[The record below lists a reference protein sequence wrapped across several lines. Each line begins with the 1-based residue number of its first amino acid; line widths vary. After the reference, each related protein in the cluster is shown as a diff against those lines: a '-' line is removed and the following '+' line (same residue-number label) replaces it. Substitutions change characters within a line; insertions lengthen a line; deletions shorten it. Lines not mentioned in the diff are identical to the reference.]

1 MDSPRD
7 ELLDQQGR
15 LRAPWRR
22 MLGGLLGMGTVTLTE
37 RRRELDR
44 TYAEEGATAL
54 LAGQQAAAWRCDPVP
69 FLFTEAEFADV
80 TAALAQRATLLEAIL
95 VDMYGAQTALA
106 SGIIPPALV
115 YPDPA
120 YLRACRCDKPGRQ
133 LHLYAADLFRDP
145 DGAWRV
151 LADRTAEPGGLAH
164 ALENRRMMAR
174 VLPELFRQ
182 ADIAPLRPF
191 FDAMQDSLQRLAPAG
206 NPGLALL
213 TPGHTD
219 PGWFEHVILAR
230 ELGCALVEDG
240 DLTVRDG
247 AVWVK
252 TLRGLSPVH
261 VLLRHQNGSS
271 MDPLDLNEDA
281 GTGIPGLFCAMRDGS
296 VRVLNAPGAGFA
308 QSPGLMP
315 FLPVLARHFLHA
327 ELALPSIETIW
338 LGDAAAQARV
348 RGNPGDWRILPVHG
362 GIADLAPSMAE
373 KPWGFVAMPPV
384 KPSVAPCLGA
394 GDVLEPYGIIVRL
407 FLLWDGQGWR
417 PLPGG
422 VARVADPGRRIAKDV
437 WVLTEEGADI
447 VGPGNLPVPAMAVR
461 RMAGDLPSRVA
472 DNFFWLG
479 RYLERLENVARLTRA
494 MLARLGRAA
503 LTPRDMPDF
512 VALAACLA
520 EAGMLN
526 PDIGA
531 GAGPAVLADQ
541 LRRALAADQGPA
553 GRLTGRVQT
562 LADTLRDRL
571 SGEMHTAITHG
582 LRGLKGARLALAPG
596 VRGRQSASLGL
607 MADFAGR
614 ILEFSATVSGYAAE
628 NMVRGGGRLFLDL
641 GRRVERAQSTAL
653 HLAFALDQKPD
664 RAEAGLSLALELCD
678 STLTYRAR
686 YLSVLQPATVLDLVL
701 TDEGNPRSLAFQLAA
716 ARATLAA
723 LEGQADGGLA
733 VLLDAPLAELRLMVS
748 ELLGAADQSAVAA
761 TLPDR
766 LRAISAQAGATS
778 TAVSR
783 QYFTLLPPTWTER
796 VH

>member
-1 MDSPRD
+1 VD
-7 ELLDQQGR
+7 ERFILSCNGKQVPLTRTETSGEYVGGVRFKAWNPPSALHPTVRAQTPLIFDVYDTWTGR
-15 LRAPWRR
+15 S
-22 MLGGLLGMGTVTLTE
+22 LGGLTHHVSHPGGRNYERFPVNANE
-37 RRRELDR
+37 AEARRRARFFPFGHTPGDM
-44 TYAEEGATAL
+44 
-54 LAGQQAAAWRCDPVP
+54 PVP
-69 FLFTEAEFADV
+69 VAVPGKEHPRTLFSEAEFAEV

-95 VDMYGAQTALA
+95 VDMYGPQIALA

-120 YLRACRCDKPGRQ
+120 YLRPCRREKPGRQ

-145 DGAWRV
+145 DGVWRV

-261 VLLRHQNGSS
+261 VLLRHQKGSS
-271 MDPLDLNEDA
+271 MDPLDLNEYA
-281 GTGIPGLFCAMRDGS
+281 GSGIPGLFCAMRDGA
-296 VRVLNAPGAGFA
+296 VTVLNAPGAGFA

-315 FLPVLARHFLHA
+315 FLPVLARHFLQA

-348 RGNPGDWRILPVHG
+348 RGNSEHWRILPTHG
-362 GIADLAPSMAE
+362 GIGDLAKSMAE
-373 KPWGFVAMPPV
+373 KPWGFVAMLPA

-422 VARVADPGRRIAKDV
+422 VARVADPGLRIAKDV

-447 VGPGNLPVPAMAVR
+447 VGPGNLPVPAMPIR

-479 RYLERLENVARLTRA
+479 RYLERLENAARLTRA

-541 LRRALAADQGPA
+541 LRRALAGRPADRPGANA
-553 GRLTGRVQT
+553 GR
-562 LADTLRDRL
+562 
-571 SGEMHTAITHG
+571 
-582 LRGLKGARLALAPG
+582 
-596 VRGRQSASLGL
+596 
-607 MADFAGR
+607 
-614 ILEFSATVSGYAAE
+614 YAA
-628 NMVRGGGRLFLDL
+628 RP
-641 GRRVERAQSTAL
+641 AQ
-653 HLAFALDQKPD
+653 
-664 RAEAGLSLALELCD
+664 R
-678 STLTYRAR
+678 
-686 YLSVLQPATVLDLVL
+686 
-701 TDEGNPRSLAFQLAA
+701 
-716 ARATLAA
+716 
-723 LEGQADGGLA
+723 
-733 VLLDAPLAELRLMVS
+733 
-748 ELLGAADQSAVAA
+748 
-761 TLPDR
+761 
-766 LRAISAQAGATS
+766 
-778 TAVSR
+778 
-783 QYFTLLPPTWTER
+783 
-796 VH
+796 